1 MLLPFNMTLTT
12 FEYGEKVVD
21 GFESH
26 QIWSSQN
33 NQQEEHHHLPL
44 YSSWHWTLPLTM
56 ENILGHYQFQAQLET
71 LCQQRE

>member
-1 MLLPFNMTLTT
+1 M
-12 FEYGEKVVD
+12 GEKWRMAFNPTKFD
-21 GFESH
+21 G
-26 QIWSSQN
+26 SQN

-56 ENILGHYQFQAQLET
+56 QNILGHYHFYKAQLET